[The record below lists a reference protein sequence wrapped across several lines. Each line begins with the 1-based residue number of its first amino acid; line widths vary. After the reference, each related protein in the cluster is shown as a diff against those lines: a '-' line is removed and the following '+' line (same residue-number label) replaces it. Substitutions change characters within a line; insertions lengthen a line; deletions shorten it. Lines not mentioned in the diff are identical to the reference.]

1 MTNSLF
7 VRARFRLVPGVR
19 RNGKLIIMTL
29 FDVVIP
35 GSIGLLLFIW
45 PKSMFLGAR
54 VVLGKQEVQLLRLM
68 GLVLIVMAVVYLV
81 IILAVA

>member
-1 MTNSLF
+1 
-7 VRARFRLVPGVR
+7 
-19 RNGKLIIMTL
+19 MTL

-45 PKSMFLGAR
+45 PNSMFLGAR
-54 VVLGKQEVQLLRLM
+54 VVLGKQEAQLLRLM